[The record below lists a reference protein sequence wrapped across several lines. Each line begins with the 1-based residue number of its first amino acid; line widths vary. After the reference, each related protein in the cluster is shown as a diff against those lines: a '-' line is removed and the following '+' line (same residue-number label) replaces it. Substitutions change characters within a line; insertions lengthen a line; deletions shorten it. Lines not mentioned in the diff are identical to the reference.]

1 MGHSMTY
8 LLPEDGWGLGRPAFG
23 LAYATGVSF
32 TAAVTSTGWTLFGW
46 GLLAVLFLATLN
58 LLTAWLA
65 LDRPERKVFLWEREI
80 ITRFLPLLTIPVAA
94 VADLTVYA
102 AVSISPHRFPLLESG
117 QLFFGLTTEAWL
129 VFAHGA
135 QVLTNISERSG
146 RTWVAPALRIGIRD
160 AMLFLAGL
168 RLYNRQRYRETHGG
182 KDPPRERWE
191 DQEPDEVAAR
201 KLVDATH
208 EAVTGQPP
216 RRRKP

>member
-8 LLPEDGWGLGRPAFG
+8 LLPEDGWGLGRPALG

-58 LLTAWLA
+58 

-146 RTWVAPALRIGIRD
+146 RTWVAPALRIGIKEFM
-160 AMLFLAGL
+160 AMLAGL
-168 RLYNRQRYRETHGG
+168 RLYDRNRYRDTHGG
-182 KDPPRERWE
+182 KDPPPQRWV
-191 DQEPDEVAAR
+191 DREPDEETAR
-201 KLVDATH
+201 RLMDATH